1 MHVEYIISN
10 HEIEELNLEIILYIS
25 ILCALKFRLI
35 IYIDEM
41 LEFNFFL
48 PDAWPLSLLPD
59 ASFMF

>member
-35 IYIDEM
+35 IYIG
-41 LEFNFFL
+41 
-48 PDAWPLSLLPD
+48 
-59 ASFMF
+59 